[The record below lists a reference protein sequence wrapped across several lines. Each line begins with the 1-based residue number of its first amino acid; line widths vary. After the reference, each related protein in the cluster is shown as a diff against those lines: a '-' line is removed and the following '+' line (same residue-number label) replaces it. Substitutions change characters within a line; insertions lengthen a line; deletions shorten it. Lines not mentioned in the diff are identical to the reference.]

1 MSGFKFKCI
10 AVVLLCCLT
19 LPVFAE
25 DIVSFKAANS
35 FVSVFAGNSESP
47 KEATEKNNFL
57 FSVDSRGFYG
67 ADLDNN
73 PSRMLTEAT
82 EAEKPAAKKS
92 NTVWWIIGG
101 VVVALCLIGV
111 LGVILE
117 GGM

>member
-25 DIVSFKAANS
+25 DIVSFKAAS
-35 FVSVFAGNSESP
+35 SISVFAGNSESP

-57 FSVDSRGFYG
+57 FSVSSKEFYG
-67 ADLDNN
+67 TNLDNN

-101 VVVALCLIGV
+101 VAAAVIIFGLIE
-111 LGVILE
+111 LAYSQ
-117 GGM
+117 